1 MVDLYSSFLRGTVS
15 RRDESSTIGFA
26 PVRLHDADDHF
37 FAAAGP
43 AYAFA
48 QHGVGFAH
56 ARSVSRNSLNT
67 AGRWPVSTS
76 ASHSSG
82 LLASPLFSTPQR
94 KNCRNRLPVPVTIVP
109 VKARRPEHLL
119 RYAACVIAA
128 EFVAEVY
135 RRIFHVNPTTV
146 ALTFLVMVLWVAA
159 YWGFRFSVFL
169 ALLPRLL
176 SIIIFFR
183 QSGTFTV
190 ADPQNWVALFAFLIT
205 AGIASQLADR
215 ARRQTADANQRRRD
229 VERLYAFSQRLLA
242 TDNVA
247 ELLNAIPAYVCDGFG
262 AKAAAIYLLST
273 QQVYRTDPKATWLA
287 LHDLQMVSSRGEPVI
302 DSQRGIS
309 LTPLHLGTR
318 TTGAVGIAGPALSRA
333 TLEALG
339 SMIGIAIERAGAMEK
354 LSQTEAA
361 HQSENLRAVLLDS
374 VTHELRTPL
383 TGIKAAV
390 TGLLSEYNLD
400 EAQRSELLTVINE
413 ETDRLDRLVGEATE
427 MAQLDAHKVEL
438 HMAPVDVATV
448 IESAVEESRTILG
461 QHPVEVRVPPSLPKV
476 RVDADRIA
484 EVLKQ
489 LLENAAKYSPSTAPI
504 TITAESKNGRV
515 VTSVTDHGPGIDDF
529 EQSLIFD
536 KFYRGRDQRYRVQG
550 TGMGLAIAKAI
561 VETHSGGISVTSQ
574 LGHGSVFSFDLPAV

>member
-1 MVDLYSSFLRGTVS
+1 
-15 RRDESSTIGFA
+15 
-26 PVRLHDADDHF
+26 VR
-37 FAAAGP
+37 
-43 AYAFA
+43 
-48 QHGVGFAH
+48 VK
-56 ARSVSRNSLNT
+56 V
-67 AGRWPVSTS
+67 RWP
-76 ASHSSG
+76 
-82 LLASPLFSTPQR
+82 Q
-94 KNCRNRLPVPVTIVP
+94 
-109 VKARRPEHLL
+109 HLL
-119 RYAACVIAA
+119 RYSACIAA
-128 EFVAEVY
+128 AGLVVQIY
-135 RRIFHVNPTTV
+135 RRVLHVNPTTA
-146 ALTFLVMVLWVAA
+146 ALTFLLMVLWVAA

-169 ALLPRLL
+169 ALLATLAFNYYFLPP
-176 SIIIFFR
+176 I
-183 QSGTFTV
+183 GTFTV
-190 ADPQNWVALFAFLIT
+190 ADPQNWVALFAFLVT

-215 ARRQTADANQRRRD
+215 ARRQTADAVQRRRD

-262 AKAAAIYLLST
+262 AKAAAIYLLSS
-273 QQVYRTDPKATWLA
+273 QQVYRTDPQDTWFP
-287 LHDLQMVSSRGEPVI
+287 LHNLQMVSSRGEPVI
-302 DSQRGIS
+302 DAQRGIS

-339 SMIGIAIERAGAMEK
+339 SMIGIAIERAGAIEK

-390 TGLLSEYNLD
+390 TGLLSDYNLD
-400 EAQRSELLTVINE
+400 DLQRRELLTVIDE

-438 HMAPVDVATV
+438 HLMPVDISAV
-448 IESAVEESRTILG
+448 IESAVEGSKTFLG
-461 QHPVEVRVPPSLPKV
+461 RHPLDVRVPAGLPKV
-476 RVDADRIA
+476 RVDSDRIA

-489 LLENAAKYSPSTAPI
+489 LLENAAKYSPPDSQI
-504 TITAESKNGRV
+504 TITAERNGDRI

-529 EQSLIFD
+529 EQSMVFD
-536 KFYRGRDQRYRVQG
+536 KFYRGRDHRYSVQG

-561 VETHSGGISVTSQ
+561 VEAHNGMVSVTSQ
-574 LGHGSVFSFDLPAV
+574 LGRGSVFSFNLPFA

>member
-1 MVDLYSSFLRGTVS
+1 MRIV
-15 RRDESSTIGFA
+15 ES
-26 PVRLHDADDHF
+26 P
-37 FAAAGP
+37 
-43 AYAFA
+43 
-48 QHGVGFAH
+48 
-56 ARSVSRNSLNT
+56 
-67 AGRWPVSTS
+67 
-76 ASHSSG
+76 
-82 LLASPLFSTPQR
+82 
-94 KNCRNRLPVPVTIVP
+94 PVPVTIVP
-109 VKARRPEHLL
+109 VKARWLQHSF

-128 EFVAEVY
+128 EFVAQIY

-169 ALLPRLL
+169 AVVATLAFNYYFLPP
-176 SIIIFFR
+176 I
-183 QSGTFTV
+183 GTFTV
-190 ADPQNWVALFAFLIT
+190 ADPQNWVALVAFLAT

-215 ARRQTADANQRRRD
+215 ARRQTADAIQRRRD

-242 TDNVA
+242 TDNLA
-247 ELLNAIPAYVCDGFG
+247 ELLNAIPAYVRDGFG
-262 AKAAAIYLLST
+262 AKAAAVYLLSS
-273 QQVYRTDPKATWLA
+273 QQVYRTDPMATWFPV
-287 LHDLQMVSSRGEPVI
+287 HELQLVSSRGEPII
-302 DSQRGIS
+302 DHDRGVS

-318 TTGAVGIAGPALSRA
+318 TTGAVAIAGPTLSRA

-390 TGLLSEYNLD
+390 TGLLSDYNLD
-400 EAQRSELLTVINE
+400 EAQRRELLTVINE

-438 HMAPVDVATV
+438 HMAPVDMATV
-448 IESAVEESRTILG
+448 IESAVEEARAIVG
-461 QHPVEVRVPPSLPKV
+461 QHPIEMRVPPDLPKV
-476 RVDADRIA
+476 RVDSDRIA

-489 LLENAAKYSPSTAPI
+489 LLENASKYSPATAPI
-504 TITAESKNGRV
+504 TITAERKNNHV

-561 VETHSGGISVTSQ
+561 VEAHSGSIGVTSQ
-574 LGHGSVFSFDLPAV
+574 LGRGSVFSFELPTA